1 MSRPVTVYAEMT
13 PNPSTMKF
21 VSDIMLIEQGSVAEF
36 LSLSDCKGYS
46 SFAEALFSFPFVTGV
61 FIANNFVTVYKND
74 AIEWGDVVTEL
85 REFIRTWLIE
95 HEIIV
100 EKVPETLIQEVNPSS
115 VEKESVKIEPPVINS
130 ETDQKIVDLINEYVQ
145 PAVEQDGGAIHFQS
159 FDEGS
164 GKVTVI
170 LKGSCSGCP
179 SSTATLKGG
188 VETLL
193 KTHVPEVNE
202 VIALNG

>member
-1 MSRPVTVYAEMT
+1 MSRPVTIYAEMT

-21 VSDIMLIEQGSVAEF
+21 VADIMLIDQGAVAEF
-36 LSLSDCKGYS
+36 LSISDCKGHS
-46 SFAEALFSFPFVTGV
+46 TFAEALFNFPFVTGV

-74 AIEWGDVVTEL
+74 AIEWGDIVTEL
-85 REFIRTWLIE
+85 REYIRTWLME
-95 HEIIV
+95 HEVLV
-100 EKVPETLIQEVNPSS
+100 EKLPETKIHDVANP
-115 VEKESVKIEPPVINS
+115 ESKKIAVSAPVINT
-130 ETDQKIVDLINEYVQ
+130 EMDQKIVDLINEYVQ

-159 FDEGS
+159 FDEES